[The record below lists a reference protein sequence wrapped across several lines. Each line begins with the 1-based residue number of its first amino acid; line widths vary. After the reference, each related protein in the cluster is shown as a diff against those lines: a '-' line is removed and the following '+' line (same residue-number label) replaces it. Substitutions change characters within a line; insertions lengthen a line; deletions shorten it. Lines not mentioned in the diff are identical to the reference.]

1 MKTFFKNLCIIALI
15 YMISIIITD
24 FLFDMFNL
32 NLKWIYCLWF
42 ILGEVAYFLINYD
55 YYIKNKEDK

>member
-1 MKTFFKNLCIIALI
+1 
-15 YMISIIITD
+15 MISIIITD